1 MGKSTVALNAKVG
14 KSVKRVASERC
25 ILIMVE
31 GEQAGRTEIMGLL
44 DPDIDCYLL
53 INSDVERLDGLA
65 LALENENKKVRL
77 ARDIEELKQMHFLSH
92 HLQQIAVKI
101 LK

>member
-1 MGKSTVALNAKVG
+1 
-14 KSVKRVASERC
+14 
-25 ILIMVE
+25 MVE
-31 GEQAGRTEIMGLL
+31 TEETIRPEMRGLL

-53 INSDVERLDGLA
+53 IHNDVERLDSLA

-77 ARDIEELKQMHFLSH
+77 ARDFEELKQMRFLNH
-92 HLQQIAVKI
+92 QLQQIAVKI

>member
-1 MGKSTVALNAKVG
+1 MLNAKVG
-14 KSVKRVASERC
+14 KSVNCFSLEKCV
-25 ILIMVE
+25 LIMIETDQMINPELSGV
-31 GEQAGRTEIMGLL
+31 L

-53 INSDVERLDGLA
+53 IHRDVEQLDGLA
-65 LALENENKKVRL
+65 LALERENKKVRL
-77 ARDIEELKQMHFLSH
+77 ARDFEELKGMHFLDH

>member
-1 MGKSTVALNAKVG
+1 MELNAKVG
-14 KSVKRVASERC
+14 ELVKSVASARC

-31 GEQAGRTEIMGLL
+31 TEQPGRTEITGLL

-53 INSDVERLDGLA
+53 INNDVERLDGLA

-77 ARDIEELKQMHFLSH
+77 ARDIEELKQMHLLNNQ
-92 HLQQIAVKI
+92 LQQIAVKI

>member
-1 MGKSTVALNAKVG
+1 MMGV
-14 KSVKRVASERC
+14 
-25 ILIMVE
+25 
-31 GEQAGRTEIMGLL
+31 L

-53 INSDVERLDGLA
+53 IHNDVERLDSLA

-77 ARDIEELKQMHFLSH
+77 ARDFEELKQMRFLNH
-92 HLQQIAVKI
+92 QLQQIAVKI

>member
-1 MGKSTVALNAKVG
+1 MVLNAKVG
-14 KSVKRVASERC
+14 KSVDSFASERC
-25 ILIMVE
+25 VLVMVE
-31 GEQAGRTEIMGLL
+31 TEETIRPEMMGLL

-53 INSDVERLDGLA
+53 IHNDVERLDSLA

-77 ARDIEELKQMHFLSH
+77 ARDFEELKQMRFLNH
-92 HLQQIAVKI
+92 QLQQIAVKI

>member
-1 MGKSTVALNAKVG
+1 MGLNAKVG
-14 KSVKRVASERC
+14 KAIDSFASERC
-25 ILIMVE
+25 VLVMVE
-31 GEQAGRTEIMGLL
+31 TDGTIRSEINGLL

-53 INSDVERLDGLA
+53 LHRDVEKLDSLA

-77 ARDIEELKQMHFLSH
+77 ARDFEELKQMRFLSH